1 LSGRG
6 LAVFACAGIAAL
18 LSGCASRATKVTPPA
33 AAPKAALAASRQELV
48 ERYNRQAE
56 GVRSLHATVRLKAET
71 GSAFAGVIKDYRQ
84 ITGIVLAQEP
94 AFIRVIGQA
103 PVVGADIFDMVSDG
117 QTFRMYVPSKK
128 QFLVGPARVE
138 QPGTKA
144 IENLRPQPI
153 FDALLWP
160 KIGPEE
166 TVVLEQEFEEQPPER
181 DYVLTVL
188 RRSGE
193 GLEID
198 RRIWFD
204 RSDLDVNRVEI
215 FGPGGRL
222 NTDIRYGGWSGEP
235 AYPQRIVLWRPHE
248 DYRLE
253 IDVVRLTPNVPIP
266 AKQFELE
273 QPAGSTLVKVGE
285 SGGKQ

>member
-6 LAVFACAGIAAL
+6 LAAFACAGIVAL
-18 LSGCASRATKVTPPA
+18 FSGCASRATKVTPPA
-33 AAPKAALAASRQELV
+33 TAPKAALVASQQELV

-71 GSAFAGVIKDYRQ
+71 GSAFAGVIKEYRQ
-84 ITGIVLAQEP
+84 ITAIVLAQGP
-94 AFIRVIGQA
+94 SSIRMIGQA

-117 QTFRMYVPSKK
+117 QTFRMYVPSKN
-128 QFLVGPARVE
+128 QFLVGPAKVE
-138 QPGTKA
+138 QPGKKA
-144 IENLRPQPI
+144 IENLRPQAI
-153 FDALLWP
+153 FDSLLWP
-160 KIGPEE
+160 KIEPEE
-166 TVVLEQEFEEQPPER
+166 TVVVEQAFEEQPPER

-193 GLEID
+193 RFEVD

-222 NTDIRYGGWSGEP
+222 ESDVRYGGWSGEP
-235 AYPQRIVLWRPHE
+235 TYPQRIALWRPQE

-253 IDVVRLTPNVPIP
+253 IDVVRVTLNEAIP

-273 QPAGSTLVKVGE
+273 QPAGSKLVKVGE

>member
-1 LSGRG
+1 M
-6 LAVFACAGIAAL
+6 AAFACAGIVAL
-18 LSGCASRATKVTPPA
+18 FSGCASRATKVTPPA
-33 AAPKAALAASRQELV
+33 TAPKPALVASQQELV
-48 ERYNRQAE
+48 ERYNRQVE
-56 GVRSLHATVRLKAET
+56 DVRSLHATVRLKAET
-71 GSAFAGVIKDYRQ
+71 GSAFAGVIKEYRQ
-84 ITGIVLAQEP
+84 ITAIVLAQGP
-94 AFIRVIGQA
+94 SSIRMIGQA

-117 QTFRMYVPSKK
+117 QEFRMYVPSKK
-128 QFLVGPARVE
+128 QFLVGPAKAE
-138 QPGTKA
+138 QAGKKA

-166 TVVLEQEFEEQPPER
+166 TVVVEQEFEERPPER

-193 GLEID
+193 RFEID

-204 RSDLDVNRVEI
+204 RADLDVDRVEI
-215 FGPGGRL
+215 YGAGGRL
-222 NTDIRYGGWSGEP
+222 DSDIRYGGWNGEP
-235 AYPQRIVLWRPHE
+235 AYPQQIVLRRPHE

-253 IDVVRLTPNVPIP
+253 IDVVRLTVNEAIP
-266 AKQFELE
+266 SKQFELE